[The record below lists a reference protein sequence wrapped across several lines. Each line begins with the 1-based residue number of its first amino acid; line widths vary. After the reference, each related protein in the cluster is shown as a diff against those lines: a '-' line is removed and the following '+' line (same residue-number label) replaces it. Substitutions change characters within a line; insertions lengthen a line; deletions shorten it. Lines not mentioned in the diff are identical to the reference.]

1 MSNPFK
7 GKTAIVT
14 GGGSGI
20 GTAVARGLA
29 GQGANVVVNDLKREV
44 AQRVVDAITAAGG
57 SAVAVAGNVGNPDD
71 VKAVVDAAVS
81 RYGGL
86 HLAFNNAG
94 IGGPLGLL
102 AEIDIEA
109 YRQLMDVNLHS
120 VFYGMRYQIPEMLK
134 AGGGAIVNNSSILGL
149 VGDANAGPYAAAKH
163 GVTGLTKAAALGYA
177 DKGIRINSV
186 HPGYIDTPLLQVL
199 PQEARDGLVGLH
211 PIGRLGTAEEVAELV
226 LFLLSDKASFITGSQ
241 HVIDGAYTTR

>member
-1 MSNPFK
+1 MSKPFK
-7 GKTAIVT
+7 GRTAIVT

-20 GTAVARGLA
+20 GLAVARGLA
-29 GQGANVVVNDLKREV
+29 AQGASVVVNDLKLQV

-109 YRQLMDVNLHS
+109 YR
-120 VFYGMRYQIPEMLK
+120 
-134 AGGGAIVNNSSILGL
+134 
-149 VGDANAGPYAAAKH
+149 
-163 GVTGLTKAAALGYA
+163 
-177 DKGIRINSV
+177 
-186 HPGYIDTPLLQVL
+186 
-199 PQEARDGLVGLH
+199 
-211 PIGRLGTAEEVAELV
+211 
-226 LFLLSDKASFITGSQ
+226 
-241 HVIDGAYTTR
+241 